1 MSATKI
7 FLQTRARMGNAIFRY
22 LAGALFCVLYGF
34 QLTESDADLHKT
46 IDDTYFLQWMH
57 EYQRTGQLPALDTSK
72 NYRFDGYFQHDKVYV
87 KHKEDLLQYIRDH
100 PEDRVRSDD
109 GRSIHAMELLMDAS
123 SSSVPSYEVVLHLRL
138 EDFILEGQTIHPDG
152 IRSFL
157 EKQCDFWSSP
167 QLTIVMKQPTMEI
180 EHKYIEYVTKD
191 WKEGG
196 RTVKMESNDLM
207 RDFHIMKNARILICS
222 CSTLSWTAALLSD
235 SLETVYMP
243 YHINHPGRIWETFR
257 KPVEDTRAS
266 FPNTECSIYTLG
278 KILGVHVPLPKTRLT
293 TRFRQ
298 LTR

>member
-1 MSATKI
+1 MSSSGKI
-7 FLQTRARMGNAIFRY
+7 FLQPGGRMGNAIFRY
-22 LAGALFCVLYGF
+22 LAGALFCVLYRF

-72 NYRFDGYFQHDKVYV
+72 NYRLNGYFQHDAVYL
-87 KHKEDLLQYIRDH
+87 KHKEDILQYIRDH

-109 GRSIHAMELLMDAS
+109 GRSIHAMELLMS
-123 SSSVPSYEVVLHLRL
+123 SASSVPSYEVVLHLRL
-138 EDFILEGQTIHPDG
+138 EDFIRAGLTLHPDE

-157 EKQCDFWSSP
+157 EKQREYWSSS
-167 QLTIVMKQPTMEI
+167 QLTIVVKQSTTEM

-196 RTVKMESNDLM
+196 GTVKMESNDLM

-222 CSTLSWTAALLSD
+222 CSTLCWAAALLSD
-235 SLETVYMP
+235 SMETVYMP
-243 YHINHPGRIWETFR
+243 HINHPDRIWETFR

-266 FPNTECSIYTLG
+266 FPNTECSIYRLG

-293 TRFRQ
+293 TRIRR
-298 LTR
+298 LIG